1 MTKERFIELLQ
12 KMSEDAFFDLLD
24 GITEITFE
32 SGWTME
38 NKDDAFGKLT
48 QEAWDF
54 CHERG

>member
-32 SGWTME
+32 TGWTME
-38 NKDDAFGKLT
+38 NKDDAFRKLIH
-48 QEAWDF
+48 EAWNF
-54 CHERG
+54 CHERY